1 MAKHAQFYIL
11 PADDEQDWTQA
22 ERLACELCAAQWR
35 EGKRV
40 LVACEDEAQALKLD
54 DALWARDADT
64 FVPHNLSGEITTY
77 ATPIELSWVGKRNS
91 QRRDVLIV
99 LQGDVPDYAVYFQQV
114 FDFVPAAD
122 VPKAQARER
131 YKQYRQLG
139 FTLTTQTPNNDN
151 E

>member
-1 MAKHAQFYIL
+1 MAKQAQFYIL
-11 PADDEQDWTQA
+11 PNDDGQALTQA
-22 ERLACELCAAQWR
+22 EMLACDLCAQAWR

-40 LVACEDEAQALKLD
+40 LVACENQTQALKLD
-54 DALWARDADT
+54 DALWARDADA

-91 QRRDVLIV
+91 QRRDVLIM
-99 LQGDVPDYAVYFQQV
+99 LQPTVPDFAAHFNVIY
-114 FDFVPAAD
+114 DFVPASD
-122 VPKAQARER
+122 EQKAQARER

-139 FTLTTQTPNNDN
+139 FTLTTQTPNNEN